1 MTRGACYAFIIILAA
16 ISIMNLINTMIN
28 SVHVRKKELGMMQA
42 IGISDRQL
50 MKMLQLEGIILYSG
64 HSYYQYRVEVLQ
76 DIRCFYM
83 QSVQECLISA
93 HTIIR

>member
-42 IGISDRQL
+42 IGMSDRQL
-50 MKMLQLEGIILYSG
+50 MKMLQLEGIFYTVLLSV
-64 HSYYQYRVEVLQ
+64 SEWEVLQ